1 MEMLSAAAREKGISD
16 DELGTINSIVALVSA
31 GRVLKQYE
39 EACADMEATNESR
52 ACCQ

>member
-16 DELGTINSIVALVSA
+16 DELGTINAIVMLVSA
-31 GRVLKQYE
+31 GRVFKQYE
-39 EACADMEATNESR
+39 EVCEELGTSTKTK